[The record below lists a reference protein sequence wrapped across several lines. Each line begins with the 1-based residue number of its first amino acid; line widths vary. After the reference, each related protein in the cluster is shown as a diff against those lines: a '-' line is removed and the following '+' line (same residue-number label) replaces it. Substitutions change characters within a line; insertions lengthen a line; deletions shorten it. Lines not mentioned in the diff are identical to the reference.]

1 MSSNKISTKTIS
13 RIAAIQTLYQYQ
25 LAQDNKD
32 IAVLSQEMVNFYH
45 DEKSYSNSADNAGK
59 PLKIKLS
66 ISHFNSLIK
75 VTIDNLSQIDA
86 MIANNLIKGWKMIN
100 LSHLLRAILRI
111 AICELKFF
119 PGISY
124 KVVVNEFTDITS
136 DMLSDKDVGFVNSI
150 LDKVATKV

>member
-25 LAQDNKD
+25 LDEHNKD
-32 IAVLSQEMVNFYH
+32 INLLIQEMVGFYQ
-45 DEKSYSNSADNAGK
+45 DEKSQTNSVPSARK
-59 PLKIKLS
+59 PIKIKLS
-66 ISHFNSLIK
+66 ISHFNSLVK
-75 VTIDNLSQIDA
+75 TTVENLSQIDE
-86 MIANNLIKGWKMIN
+86 IISNNLMKEWKITN

-119 PGISY
+119 PEISY

-136 DMLSDKDVGFVNSI
+136 DMLGDKDVGFVNSI
-150 LDKVATKV
+150 LDKVAVKV